1 MITHTN
7 PVSMDSLRVVRV
19 MKKLSQR
26 ELAQAAGITP
36 ARLWKLENGVAQP
49 KEDELFKLLGVLTSE
64 G

>member
-1 MITHTN
+1 
-7 PVSMDSLRVVRV
+7 MDSLRVVRV